1 MRALVKQW
9 TDDNGLVDVFDFA
22 EALRVEPH
30 QTRYHFISIAER
42 FLGKAPI
49 GDAAGDVP
57 EKGFKGVMWRLLLGR
72 SRHRYP
78 PSIPHLAGFMSLQ
91 CENPDLL
98 DRLQATITNSLPNPE
113 S

>member
-1 MRALVKQW
+1 
-9 TDDNGLVDVFDFA
+9 VFDFA

-30 QTRYHFISIAER
+30 ETRYQFISIAER

-72 SRHRYP
+72 SMHRHP
-78 PSIPHLAGFMSLQ
+78 LSIPHHGFYICLQ
-91 CENPDLL
+91 CEKPDLL
-98 DRLQATITNSLPNPE
+98 NRLQATNHKPSSEP
-113 S
+113 